1 MRLLLWIDTI
11 DCGSSWIHLLLHRLV
26 LGSECVGSLEASV
39 VLILVYVVG
48 LEAMITLLT
57 VDGVNHNWLILR
69 MKIRRAMMERTV
81 QVLDGGG
88 HLRSRT
94 YWMSMH
100 GFLLRLTK
108 GGKLRSRMR
117 EGLILLIEVWS
128 LLTWH
133 SEDRLVLLRRPSRRL
148 WGPIAIAWLGGTS
161 TIWCLSWHASY
172 LSSLRLFER

>member
-133 SEDRLVLLRRPSRRL
+133 SEDRLVLLRCPSRRL